1 MDVNE
6 IDGDE
11 DGSSDED
18 EQSDNNSEIDHARTT
33 RRNEER
39 KSCPWSDY
47 ASKCLAKVLK
57 CVILIF
63 GELFGVCSKYILLKC
78 AYVISSMRTPYL

>member
-18 EQSDNNSEIDHARTT
+18 EQSDSNSEIDHARTT

-39 KSCPWSDY
+39 KSCP
-47 ASKCLAKVLK
+47 
-57 CVILIF
+57 
-63 GELFGVCSKYILLKC
+63 
-78 AYVISSMRTPYL
+78 